1 MSFVMTKQAL
11 RLGRVAVLLLWVV
24 LVLASYLV
32 GPDEIRCRW
41 PARQAGLGL
50 IVPQTTPLA
59 PRPQNVPACNRL
71 SPKQQGLEDL
81 RMAVYAVPCA
91 ARQGAPS
98 SVLPGFLN
106 SLSSSPVS
114 AGLS

>member
-1 MSFVMTKQAL
+1 MSSVMTKQAL

-32 GPDEIRCRW
+32 GSDEIRRRHAR
-41 PARQAGLGL
+41 PAALCL
-50 IVPQTTPLA
+50 IVPRTTPLA
-59 PRPQNVPACNRL
+59 PRPQNVPARNRL
-71 SPKQQGLEDL
+71 SPERQCLEDL
-81 RMAVYAVPCA
+81 RMAVYAAPCA

-114 AGLS
+114 AGVS